1 MEFLGGVSMKHS
13 PGKEKPQEQ
22 LDLDTLV
29 SSSFEWAG

>member
-13 PGKEKPQEQ
+13 PGKEKPREQ